1 MTTTLTKLAILS
13 FCTLLTQA
21 ATAQVLSGVT
31 SIKEVNF
38 DEQNAAIIQPFW
50 QQQVQQGQLVTANGV
65 KLAYSYAIPA
75 NAKATILLVQ
85 GRTESMMK
93 YQELMWEL
101 SSQGFAVFTMDH
113 RGQGLSDRLLAD
125 RHKGHVEN
133 FQDYVDDQR
142 LFLEQV
148 VASKRAAGPLF
159 LLTHSMGGAVGSL
172 LMAQQPD
179 LFNAAVLASPM
190 HMPNT
195 ELLFSEADGCYV
207 AATLGWMC
215 TDCYAGFVSVPY
227 NATPFA
233 DNVLTQS
240 AVRYQA
246 FRQQYAKQP
255 QLQLGGPTWQWVSEA
270 CAIADEMPAVAQA
283 VKTPFLIL
291 QGGADT
297 VVSNSAQDEFCQHAT
312 NSCRGVVKVAG
323 AKHELFIE
331 QDQYRLQAMTTLF
344 KFFDGFITPAS

>member
-13 FCTLLTQA
+13 FCTFLTQTA
-21 ATAQVLSGVT
+21 VAQVATAT
-31 SIKEVNF
+31 TTITEATFN
-38 DEQNAAIIQPFW
+38 EQNVAIIQPFW
-50 QQQVQQGQLVTANGV
+50 QQQVQQGQLITPSGL
-65 KLAYSYAIPA
+65 KLAYSFVNPV
-75 NAKATILLVQ
+75 NARATILLVQ

-101 SSQGFAVFTMDH
+101 SSQGYAVFTLDH
-113 RGQGLSDRLLAD
+113 RGQGLSERLLED

-133 FQDYVDDQR
+133 FQDYVDDQH
-142 LFLEQV
+142 LFIEQV
-148 VASKRAAGPLF
+148 VASKRAPGPLF

-179 LFNAAVLASPM
+179 LFTAAVLASPM

-195 ELLFSEADGCYV
+195 EVLFSEADGCYI

-215 TDCYAGFVSVPY
+215 SDCYAGFVSVPY

-246 FRQQYAKQP
+246 FRDQYAKQP
-255 QLQLGGPTWQWVSEA
+255 QLQLGGPTWQWVNEA
-270 CAIADEMPAVAQA
+270 CDVADEMPAVAQRIQ
-283 VKTPFLIL
+283 TPFLIL

-297 VVSNSAQDEFCQHAT
+297 VVSNSAQDAFCQNAT
-312 NSCRGVVKVAG
+312 HSCRGVVKIES

-331 QDQYRLQAMTTLF
+331 QDVYRQQAMTELF
-344 KFFDGFITPAS
+344 KFLQGFSTPAP